1 MDKLNCA
8 VIGLGWFGE
17 YHIDTLKQFPT
28 VEVAAICTRTKTR
41 LQELS
46 KKYEIQKTYT
56 DYHDLLADSGLDM
69 VSITTHVEDHFQIA
83 IDSIRA
89 GKHVFLEKPMA
100 SNTQECDQILEE
112 LEKTDKAFMVGHIC
126 RFDAQYAMAK
136 EEIEK
141 GNLGKIV
148 SLSAKRNLSRSITET
163 HLNKLSALFG
173 DGIHD
178 LDLMLWY
185 TDSKLKSVYAQSIN
199 TRPHLK
205 YDDIG
210 WALFRFEDGAFAV
223 IETVWSLP
231 DNVPYVIDAKMEIIG
246 TEGMINIDNS
256 GKNFTVITKSGV
268 AFPESKYW
276 PKIHDARSGYLKE
289 EFDYFIKCIIN
300 GIKPTVITPGESRD
314 AVHAI
319 RLAEKSARENRII
332 NF

>member
-17 YHIDTLKQFPT
+17 YHIDTLKQFPA

-41 LQELS
+41 LQELA
-46 KKYEIQKTYT
+46 KKYEVQKTYT
-56 DYHDLLADSGLDM
+56 NYHDLLADSDIDM
-69 VSITTHVEDHFQIA
+69 VSITTHVKDHSQIA

-100 SNTQECDQILEE
+100 DNTRECDRILKE
-112 LEKTDKAFMVGHIC
+112 LERTDKAFMVGHVC
-126 RFDAQYAMAK
+126 RFDTQYAMAK

-148 SLSAKRNLSRSITET
+148 SLYAKRNLSRSITET

-210 WALFRFEDGAFAV
+210 WALFRFEDGTFAV
-223 IETVWSLP
+223 IETIWSLP
-231 DNVPYVIDAKMEIIG
+231 ENVPYIIDAQMEIIG
-246 TEGMINIDNS
+246 TEGMLNIDNS
-256 GKNFTVITKSGV
+256 GKNFTVITKDGV

-276 PKIHDARSGYLKE
+276 PKVHNARRGYLKE
-289 EFDYFIKCIIN
+289 EFDYFIKCIIS
-300 GIKPTVITPGESRD
+300 GRKPTVITPMESRN

-319 RLAEKSARENRII
+319 RMAEKSARENRII